1 MQRKEEKKTNLF
13 SLEGKNAVVTGCAT
27 GIGQGLA
34 VGLAKA
40 GAKILAFD
48 IADLSE
54 TKQKVEEVGGEC
66 QLYHVDLSNSAMI
79 DEIWN
84 LAVEENQHIDILFN
98 NAGMQHRESV
108 LTYPE
113 DVFDRVIAVN
123 LKSAFLM
130 AQKAANHFK
139 ERGCRGKII
148 NTASLFSTFG
158 GVDVSGYT
166 CSKGGMLSLT
176 RALSNELAPYGICV
190 NALAPGYILT
200 ELTRAV
206 YSNPEKSRPI
216 NERIPMGRWGNP
228 DDFEGIAVFLASQA
242 SDYITGAMIPVD
254 GGYTARYG
262 KEEEHEKIIRKYFML
277 RNDFW

>member
-79 DEIWN
+79 DEVWN

-190 NALAPGYILT
+190 NAMAPGYILT

-206 YSNPEKSRPI
+206 YNNPEKSRPI
-216 NERIPMGRWGNP
+216 NERIPMGRWGKP

-254 GGYTARYG
+254 GGYTAR
-262 KEEEHEKIIRKYFML
+262 
-277 RNDFW
+277 

>member
-1 MQRKEEKKTNLF
+1 
-13 SLEGKNAVVTGCAT
+13 
-27 GIGQGLA
+27 
-34 VGLAKA
+34 
-40 GAKILAFD
+40 
-48 IADLSE
+48 
-54 TKQKVEEVGGEC
+54 
-66 QLYHVDLSNSAMI
+66 
-79 DEIWN
+79 
-84 LAVEENQHIDILFN
+84 
-98 NAGMQHRESV
+98 MQHRESV

-200 ELTRAV
+200 GLTRAV

-254 GGYTARYG
+254 GGYTAR
-262 KEEEHEKIIRKYFML
+262 
-277 RNDFW
+277 

>member
-79 DEIWN
+79 DEVWH

-113 DVFDRVIAVN
+113 DVFDRE
-123 LKSAFLM
+123 KAFIDEHL
-130 AQKAANHFK
+130 
-139 ERGCRGKII
+139 CR
-148 NTASLFSTFG
+148 
-158 GVDVSGYT
+158 VVSGYT

-206 YSNPEKSRPI
+206 YNNPEKSRPI

-254 GGYTARYG
+254 GGYTAR
-262 KEEEHEKIIRKYFML
+262 
-277 RNDFW
+277 

>member
-79 DEIWN
+79 DEVWH

-108 LTYPE
+108 MTYPE

-158 GVDVSGYT
+158 GVDVSDYLDVVTEPG
-166 CSKGGMLSLT
+166 
-176 RALSNELAPYGICV
+176 READVAAALLAGWADAPCCCV
-190 NALAPGYILT
+190 VDLHSIRHASPLREA
-200 ELTRAV
+200 R
-206 YSNPEKSRPI
+206 
-216 NERIPMGRWGNP
+216 ER
-228 DDFEGIAVFLASQA
+228 
-242 SDYITGAMIPVD
+242 
-254 GGYTARYG
+254 
-262 KEEEHEKIIRKYFML
+262 
-277 RNDFW
+277 

>member
-79 DEIWN
+79 DEVWH

-108 LTYPE
+108 MTYPE
-113 DVFDRVIAVN
+113 DVFDRVTAVN
-123 LKSAFLM
+123 LKSVFNTCRIFTPDMTSEGFGRIVNISSVWGEYGGSTETLYSA
-130 AQKAANHFK
+130 AKAGVIGFTKALNAELATGGVIVNSVSPGF
-139 ERGCRGKII
+139 I
-148 NTASLFSTFG
+148 NTAMNSELSEADVAAFLQSVSVGRAG
-158 GVDVSGYT
+158 GAEEVADVVE
-166 CSKGGMLSLT
+166 LLT
-176 RALSNELAPYGICV
+176 REKLYVAGANISVNGGI
-190 NALAPGYILT
+190 L
-200 ELTRAV
+200 
-206 YSNPEKSRPI
+206 
-216 NERIPMGRWGNP
+216 
-228 DDFEGIAVFLASQA
+228 
-242 SDYITGAMIPVD
+242 
-254 GGYTARYG
+254 
-262 KEEEHEKIIRKYFML
+262 
-277 RNDFW
+277 

>member
-79 DEIWN
+79 DEVWH

-190 NALAPGYILT
+190 NAMAPGYILT
-200 ELTRAV
+200 GLTRAV

-216 NERIPMGRWGNP
+216 NERIPMGRWGKP

-254 GGYTARYG
+254 GGYTAR
-262 KEEEHEKIIRKYFML
+262 
-277 RNDFW
+277 

>member
-1 MQRKEEKKTNLF
+1 MKAFSCDIIRLTKENAFIVQRKEEKKTNLF

-79 DEIWN
+79 DEVWN

-166 CSKGGMLSLT
+166 CSKGGMLALT

-216 NERIPMGRWGNP
+216 NARIPMGRWGKP

-254 GGYTARYG
+254 GGYTAR
-262 KEEEHEKIIRKYFML
+262 
-277 RNDFW
+277 